1 MKLEDVYAKLKADYN
16 LLSPTFLSVEGEIIY
31 IAGPESLEAMHHHKL
46 DKTMQQLIDE
56 RVLTPNEDG
65 KAVFVMTNDKN
76 IKSKLVL
83 KIHLDE

>member
-46 DKTMQQLIDE
+46 DKTM
-56 RVLTPNEDG
+56 
-65 KAVFVMTNDKN
+65 
-76 IKSKLVL
+76 
-83 KIHLDE
+83 